1 MSIQQK
7 KLRIAKVL
15 LEKLFDDS
23 IEDLLFQPK
32 LARIKV
38 RLRDRNIIFIQYNDY
53 GEYSYSFIFSKIQL
67 DRCRFDNYDDDRW
80 DVSTRPNHY
89 HPRNSKKGYKSKM
102 IGEPKHD
109 IPLLFNLYKSGI
121 LFSMNFRFGS
131 RNPD

>member
-1 MSIQQK
+1 LSIQQK

-67 DRCRFDNYDDDRW
+67 DRCRFDNYDDDR
-80 DVSTRPNHY
+80 
-89 HPRNSKKGYKSKM
+89 
-102 IGEPKHD
+102 
-109 IPLLFNLYKSGI
+109 
-121 LFSMNFRFGS
+121 
-131 RNPD
+131 